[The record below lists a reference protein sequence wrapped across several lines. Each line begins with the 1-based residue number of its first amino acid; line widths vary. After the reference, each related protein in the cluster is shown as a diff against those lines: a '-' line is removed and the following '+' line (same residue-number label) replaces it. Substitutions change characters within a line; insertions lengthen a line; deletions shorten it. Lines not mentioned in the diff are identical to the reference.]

1 MAAPIRFHKTRRAHA
16 ANVYRLV
23 GRDEDALTYALGHLM
38 AIDDRFMIEVLKR
51 IGVLQRIPGKQH
63 KAYRRNYA
71 IHLQELREIGPSG
84 RRDIAIQAG
93 GPNGLRAVVE
103 AKIGKGQPDACQ
115 LLRYTVGC
123 DCHKLSPR
131 TRNQIAQAWENWN
144 EKFIVALTRDSLDS
158 GVRRKVEGRLNGSGI
173 KLRTA
178 QWHQIL
184 EVALDRRQQLQVDT
198 PQWLFLSEFLNFF
211 REHYEMKYY
220 EAEVLIRDVN
230 AGNAQVYWEG
240 HMYIGT
246 ERFRIAP
253 LYLVPYF
260 TRENNQQGITHV
272 SRVLHVDTAET
283 HDGATAIIQRF
294 ENYFAQ
300 KPALEDHWRKWWKTG
315 LESITRW
322 YADEEKKGNNWT
334 MRLYFLG
341 EPVKIRETPLK
352 KARNFP
358 QIPVNYGKNI
368 TLLDLITAKV
378 LGKEAPS

>member
-16 ANVYRLV
+16 ANVYRLL

-51 IGVLQRIPGKQH
+51 IGVLQRIPGKQY
-63 KAYRRNYA
+63 KAYRRNYT

-84 RRDIAIQAG
+84 RRDIVIQAG

-173 KLRTA
+173 QLRTA

-184 EVALDRRQQLQVDT
+184 EVALHRREQLPGDS
-198 PQWLFLSEFLNFF
+198 PQSLFAGEFIDFF
-211 REHYEMKYY
+211 REHYDVKYY
-220 EAEVLIRDVN
+220 DAEVLIADVDARN
-230 AGNAQVYWEG
+230 AGIYWKG
-240 HMYIGT
+240 HAYVGGM
-246 ERFRIAP
+246 RRSAP
-253 LYLVPYF
+253 LYFAPYF
-260 TRENNQQGITHV
+260 TRKNREAGLSYI
-272 SRVLHVDTAET
+272 SRVLHVEMIDNLDADRAFRTLNSYFSLKPNLNERWQTHWKIGLQMIFERAAE
-283 HDGATAIIQRF
+283 G
-294 ENYFAQ
+294 
-300 KPALEDHWRKWWKTG
+300 KWGG
-315 LESITRW
+315 LGRV
-322 YADEEKKGNNWT
+322 
-334 MRLYFLG
+334 YFLD
-341 EPVKIRETPLK
+341 EPVKIRDVPLRK
-352 KARNFP
+352 RNFP
-358 QIPVNYGKNI
+358 RIPFNYGGNI
-368 TLLDLITAKV
+368 TVADLIVGKA
-378 LGKEAPS
+378 LGQEPLP